1 MSENSEHPEVEGTH
15 PTIPA
20 DPRTNGSGVKREE
33 SNHGPAAGAESDEER
48 SVREYIESLKQGL
61 DQYRLSPELKAQLLA
76 EMPPPE
82 EMERLY
88 REVLEHGGYSTED
101 MLDLI
106 REIESQS

>member
-1 MSENSEHPEVEGTH
+1 MSDNSERPAMEGTPPVSPSEH
-15 PTIPA
+15 SAIGP
-20 DPRTNGSGVKREE
+20 GMKREE
-33 SNHGPAAGAESDEER
+33 TRNGPTAGAESEDEK
-48 SVREYIESLKQGL
+48 SVREYIESLKKGL

-88 REVLEHGGYSTED
+88 REVMEHGGYSTED
-101 MLDLI
+101 MLELI